1 MRLHFS
7 TRTLLVS
14 LIIASAL
21 PLVLL
26 SFYIASDQ
34 RALAEARARQDIGHR
49 AQLIS
54 VVVSGMYVSDV
65 ATLDPLE
72 LGRGE
77 MLVIVDDKG
86 NVVLR
91 VPPAHDQMAERS
103 DTSLIEASAAA
114 GESVV
119 TRRDAEGELRFF
131 AFRSAIMQANGP
143 VLVTVAASIP
153 LAVVRED
160 SGRVL
165 EQSLSGI
172 VLITLVLILIAWFGA
187 ERLVLRP
194 IRALLAMSASV
205 RSGDFAARTGMQAS
219 REELSQLGSALD
231 RMAEQ
236 LERRDARLNQ
246 ALEELRTLAV
256 TDALTGL
263 YNRRYFWDALK
274 REIIAA
280 RRKPTVFS
288 VILIDLDHFKRVND
302 AWGHE
307 AGDRVL
313 QATADL
319 LRTQIRGSDIAVR
332 YGGEEFALL
341 LPGTDGAVAEARAD
355 QLRRELEA
363 FEIVYDGRPVRI
375 TLSAGVAECDA
386 SAGDETELM
395 KRVDDALY
403 AAKTAGRNRV
413 IRASPGAGTH
423 PPDAT

>member
-1 MRLHFS
+1 MRVHFS
-7 TRTLLVS
+7 TRTRIVSVIFAAALALL
-14 LIIASAL
+14 
-21 PLVLL
+21 LL

-34 RALAEARARQDIGHR
+34 RALADARARQDIGHR
-49 AQLIS
+49 AQLMS

-77 MLVIVDDKG
+77 TLVIVDDKG
-86 NVVLR
+86 KVLLR
-91 VPPAHDQMAERS
+91 VPPSYDQAAQAS
-103 DTSLIEASAAA
+103 DTMLLEASGEA

-131 AFRSAIMQANGP
+131 AFRSAIMQADAP
-143 VLVTVAASIP
+143 VLVTIAASIAV
-153 LAVVRED
+153 AVVRED
-160 SGRVL
+160 SERVL
-165 EQSLSGI
+165 KQSLSGI
-172 VLITLVLILIAWFGA
+172 ALITVVLIFVAWFGT
-187 ERLVLRP
+187 ERVVLRP

-236 LERRDARLNQ
+236 LERRDAQLNK

-274 REIIAA
+274 RELIAA
-280 RRKPTVFS
+280 RRKPAVFS

-302 AWGHE
+302 VWGHE
-307 AGDRVL
+307 AGDLVL

-319 LRTQIRGSDIAVR
+319 LRRHIRGSDIAVR

-341 LPGTDGAVAEARAD
+341 LPGTGGAVAEERAD
-355 QLRRELEA
+355 QLRQGMEA
-363 FEIVYDGRPVRI
+363 FEIVYDGRPIRI
-375 TLSAGVAECDA
+375 TLSAGVAEYDA

-395 KRVDDALY
+395 KRVDEALY
-403 AAKTAGRNRV
+403 AAKAAGRNRV
-413 IRASPGAGTH
+413 VRASPGAGTH
-423 PPDAT
+423 PSDAV